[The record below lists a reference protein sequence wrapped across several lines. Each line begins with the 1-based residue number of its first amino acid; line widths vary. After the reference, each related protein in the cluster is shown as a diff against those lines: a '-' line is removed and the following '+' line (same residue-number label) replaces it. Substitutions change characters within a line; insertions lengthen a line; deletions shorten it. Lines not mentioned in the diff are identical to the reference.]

1 MKIKPLFDRIAICE
15 EKEEQTESGIFLGKH
30 ETEGIKTG
38 KVLFVPTGEENA
50 DGKKLV
56 LQVKEGDTVE
66 LCGMKWKV
74 LITPGHTKGSMC
86 LYLPASENGGERGI
100 LFSGDTLF
108 CGAFGRTDFP
118 GGSMNEMVK
127 SLKRLDTLPS
137 DTLVF
142 PGHMQFTEI
151 GEEQRGILRRMG

>member
-56 LQVKEGDTVE
+56 LQVKEGDTVLFNKYSGVE
-66 LCGMKWKV
+66 AMINKKSIIFVRQTDILAV
-74 LITPGHTKGSMC
+74 L
-86 LYLPASENGGERGI
+86 E
-100 LFSGDTLF
+100 
-108 CGAFGRTDFP
+108 
-118 GGSMNEMVK
+118 
-127 SLKRLDTLPS
+127 
-137 DTLVF
+137 
-142 PGHMQFTEI
+142 
-151 GEEQRGILRRMG
+151 